1 MKLLSKYKNGNHNVL
16 IYDNGSKIKM
26 TINPSDDHFIY
37 EFPESIDCKITNCC
51 DAGCLFCH
59 ENSTINGKHADLKK
73 VEGTI
78 NSLQPYSEI
87 ALGGGNLLTHPDLI
101 WFLEKLKSK
110 NIISNITINQRHLK
124 PYKELIY
131 KLVNDKLITGLG
143 ISLADS
149 SDKED
154 FEFID
159 TLGKNVVIHTIAGIL
174 EEKDYDCLRNRKI
187 LILGYK
193 DLRRGH
199 DNLIKNQKIIEA
211 NIDKLKTQLLYLAS
225 ICKIVSFD
233 CLGIEQ
239 LNPKKLLNISDD
251 KYDLSYQ
258 GHDYNMFDSDG
269 NLTVGTMYMDL
280 VNMQVS
286 RSSTSQL
293 NKRYSFTGTENIKD
307 LLALTTKGY

>member
-1 MKLLSKYKNGNHNVL
+1 M
-16 IYDNGSKIKM
+16 
-26 TINPSDDHFIY
+26 
-37 EFPESIDCKITNCC
+37 
-51 DAGCLFCH
+51 
-59 ENSTINGKHADLKK
+59 
-73 VEGTI
+73 
-78 NSLQPYSEI
+78 
-87 ALGGGNLLTHPDLI
+87 
-101 WFLEKLKSK
+101 
-110 NIISNITINQRHLK
+110 
-124 PYKELIY
+124 
-131 KLVNDKLITGLG
+131 
-143 ISLADS
+143 
-149 SDKED
+149 
-154 FEFID
+154 
-159 TLGKNVVIHTIAGIL
+159 

-211 NIDKLKTQLLYLAS
+211 NIDKLKTQLPYLAS

>member
-26 TINPSDDHFIY
+26 TINSSDDHFIY